1 MTHMDMEWPSF
12 AGVPDDDLSLLSR
25 PQSQELA
32 RWLWFDGEIRDAETT
47 RIHYYANALHYGTAV
62 FEGVR
67 CYPTKHGTAL
77 FRLQDHIERLFRSAK
92 LYGMQ
97 LPYEVSDLVRGA
109 VEITAR
115 NGIEH
120 GYLRPLAFFGR
131 GPIEIKPKLECPVH
145 TLLAIR
151 SLGSFLGKSAM
162 RNGIRL
168 TVSSW
173 RKIHHSMI
181 PTMAKASGQYV
192 NNVLAAH
199 EAIDR
204 NFDDAIMLNFDGTV
218 ASATGMNVFFRQGE
232 QLVTNDAQSSIV
244 PGMTRDCI
252 ITLARDARID
262 VAIRTFTREDLLRAD
277 EIFLTGTAAEVTP
290 VRELEGVTYLTGKK
304 TLGGFLQHEY
314 LRLVTGGNEKYADWL
329 TYIG

>member
-1 MTHMDMEWPSF
+1 MTHDMEWPSF
-12 AGVPDDDLSLLSR
+12 AGVPDDDLTILAR

-32 RWLWFDGEIRDAETT
+32 RWLWFDGEIREAENT
-47 RIHYYANALHYGTAV
+47 RIHYYANALHYGTGV
-62 FEGVR
+62 FEGIR
-67 CYPTKHGTAL
+67 CYPTRHGTAL
-77 FRLQDHIERLFRSAK
+77 FRLKDHIERLFRSAK

-97 LPYEVSDLVRGA
+97 LPYEVNDIVGGA
-109 VEITAR
+109 VEITSR
-115 NGIEH
+115 NVIEH

-145 TLLAIR
+145 VLLAIR
-151 SLGSFLGKSAM
+151 SLGAFLGKSAM

-168 TVSSW
+168 TISSW

-181 PTMAKASGQYV
+181 PTMAKACGQYV

-204 NFDDAIMLNFDGTV
+204 HFDDALMLNLDGTV
-218 ASATGMNVFFRQGE
+218 ACATGMNVFFRQGD
-232 QLVTNDAQSSIV
+232 QLITNDALSSIV

-252 ITLARDARID
+252 ISLARDASIE
-262 VAIRTFTREDLLRAD
+262 VSIRAFTREDLLRAD

-290 VRELEGVTYLTGKK
+290 VHELEGVTYQTGKK
-304 TLGGFLQHEY
+304 TLGGYLQHEY
-314 LRLVTGGNEKYADWL
+314 LRLVTGGNEKYAGWL
-329 TYIG
+329 TYLT

>member
-1 MTHMDMEWPSF
+1 MTHDMEWPSF
-12 AGVPDDDLSLLSR
+12 AGVPDDDLTILAR

-32 RWLWFDGEIRDAETT
+32 RWLWFDGEIREAENT
-47 RIHYYANALHYGTAV
+47 RIHYYANALHYGTGV
-62 FEGVR
+62 FEGIR
-67 CYPTKHGTAL
+67 CYPTRHGTAL
-77 FRLQDHIERLFRSAK
+77 FRLKDHIERLFRSAK

-97 LPYEVSDLVRGA
+97 LPYEVTDLVRGA
-109 VEITAR
+109 GEITSR
-115 NGIEH
+115 NVIEH

-145 TLLAIR
+145 VLLAIR
-151 SLGSFLGKSAM
+151 SLGAFLGKSAM

-168 TVSSW
+168 TISSW

-181 PTMAKASGQYV
+181 PTMAKACGQYV

-204 NFDDAIMLNFDGTV
+204 HFDDALMLNLDGTV
-218 ASATGMNVFFRQGE
+218 ACATGMNVFFRQGD
-232 QLVTNDAQSSIV
+232 QLITNDALSSIV

-252 ITLARDARID
+252 ISLARDAGIE
-262 VAIRTFTREDLLRAD
+262 VSIRAFTREDLLRAD

-290 VRELEGVTYLTGKK
+290 VHELEGVTYQTGKK
-304 TLGGFLQHEY
+304 TLGAYLQHEY

-329 TYIG
+329 TYIS